1 MKLYVEEVSQRGEKR
16 QMGLDTIINAYMY
29 TLLRL
34 KKKKEEAGLMEPIVE
49 KEEEEMGEEVED
61 VSFEEGSE
69 EPEQFEFIG

>member
-1 MKLYVEEVSQRGEKR
+1 
-16 QMGLDTIINAYMY
+16 MGLDTIINAYMY

-49 KEEEEMGEEVED
+49 KEEEELGEEVED
-61 VSFEEGSE
+61 VSFEEGAE

>member
-1 MKLYVEEVSQRGEKR
+1 
-16 QMGLDTIINAYMY
+16 MGLDTIINAYMY

-34 KKKKEEAGLMEPIVE
+34 KKKNEEAGLLEPIVE